1 MRPIIYTTQRT
12 GSTIV
17 TESLGNLMMQ
27 HYGYKNIL
35 YEYFGVDSNFRCEYK
50 KDNNKVYLSDYE
62 RTNKPWYQYPI
73 DILSYRLSLIDND
86 YNYMI
91 KVMADYPDY
100 FKDIIESMVIAN
112 FDVVY
117 LERRDKI
124 KQLISYLATSQ
135 TNISHYSKHPDNVYY
150 HNKDMDKFII
160 YNPEQTKDFIDTITQ
175 YNKFKQQYPSK
186 FPTIYYEDF
195 MELGGREQ
203 AIIDILKLDIK
214 DYKPY
219 EIITTPTPY
228 KFENVEDQIL
238 NKKDWLNDKQRIIDV
253 LQQV

>member
-17 TESLGNLMMQ
+17 TESLGNLCMQ

-35 YEYFGVDSNFRCEYK
+35 YEYFGIDYKFRCEYK
-50 KDNNKVYLSDYE
+50 KENDKVILSDYE
-62 RTNKPWYQYPI
+62 RTNKPWFQYPI
-73 DILSYRLSLIDND
+73 DELSYRLSLIDDD

-112 FDVVY
+112 FDVIY

-135 TNISHYSKHPDNVYY
+135 TNISHYSKHPDNVYFHTKEM
-150 HNKDMDKFII
+150 HNPII
-160 YNPEQTKDFIDTITQ
+160 YNKEQTNDFIITLEK
-175 YNKFKQQYPSK
+175 YSKFKKEHPSK
-186 FPTIYYEDF
+186 YPTIYYEDF
-195 MELGGREQ
+195 MSLGGRESAVIQ
-203 AIIDILKLDIK
+203 ILNLDIT
-214 DYKPY
+214 DYEPY
-219 EIITTPTPY
+219 NIITTPTPY
-228 KFENVEDQIL
+228 KFEDVEEQII
-238 NKKDWLNDKQRIIDV
+238 NKKDWLSDKQRIIDV
-253 LQQV
+253 LQQI